1 MDKEEV
7 GMTLEDRINMQQL
20 MDLKAAFN
28 RADIDR
34 GGTLDL
40 HEFVLAFGGV
50 LGRDMSKEQLTH
62 LFMKIDANSDG
73 TVDWDEFTNFMLL
86 ESQSSSGHNTT
97 EGASKLIEVD
107 PRNEP
112 NPKHLHHSDMMD
124 GILQLPKIERLF
136 TYSRDGTVRVW
147 KSDTLLHV
155 KTIKVCESW
164 VTSMTHFEVSNR
176 IATSS
181 TDRTISFYDAST
193 EKFELVAQLTGLE
206 TSPLCLGTWNDQ
218 LREKL
223 LVGDDCGNVA
233 IYDTSRPGKES
244 ETIISATSYR
254 STYEKG
260 RHTDWITKVAYFA
273 DLSLM
278 ISCSLDGTLKLSELG
293 RRNAVT
299 RTLGEAYGPFAPVKR
314 GVYSFAW
321 SSAAKV
327 LASCGLERTIAL
339 WNPYSTVRSP
349 KPLVLLM
356 GHTASVQH
364 VAMSEDGMELFS
376 CGIDKCIKVWDMRSH
391 KCVQT
396 LYDKTNYR
404 PEDKISAMAYDGHHH
419 RLLTGTTRLRP
430 WPLVKAAKRNNA
442 ARHEAPLVAALYN
455 ANFHQV
461 VSGDETAHVCVWDIE
476 KGEMVFHF
484 TELHDTK
491 MTAMAF
497 DEAGRR
503 LITGANDGTVRVWN
517 FSNGQMLQQLRNEGH
532 TETSCLAF
540 IVEGQ
545 NRLVLAGGWN
555 RKVVVWRDEQT
566 ASAAPVEPDRIMS
579 GHDEDILSIA
589 YSPPNLLVTSGYDGR
604 LLVWNMD
611 SAVLKFKLAIPHVQ
625 KLDVDQRA
633 MWKVLFLERR
643 SQALVS
649 GSADGKLRFWN
660 VTEGLLVWE
669 MHANHK
675 NGEGVVALATE
686 PTNSFLFSGDSTGY
700 LKVWDIS
707 NFLNVTGIDQR
718 SNVLEVAHWR
728 AHGDRDLAVC
738 IVTIEYVER
747 HRLIMSGGSDGR
759 IKLWRFDTSGV
770 SYAGALGESTGVR
783 WSLSDSSSWEP
794 VELEGAKVPAVAP
807 VTAPGGAPAAAG
819 AKVPPLK
826 IGKAVGRPAEK
837 KVEDEDE
844 AEDEGGPRDT
854 HHLIQAI
861 LQGRGARKAQSSTQG
876 VFRSL
881 NTHSLAPISGT
892 PRNNSGNSP
901 RGRSLR

>member
-1 MDKEEV
+1 
-7 GMTLEDRINMQQL
+7 
-20 MDLKAAFN
+20 
-28 RADIDR
+28 
-34 GGTLDL
+34 
-40 HEFVLAFGGV
+40 
-50 LGRDMSKEQLTH
+50 
-62 LFMKIDANSDG
+62 
-73 TVDWDEFTNFMLL
+73 
-86 ESQSSSGHNTT
+86 
-97 EGASKLIEVD
+97 
-107 PRNEP
+107 
-112 NPKHLHHSDMMD
+112 
-124 GILQLPKIERLF
+124 
-136 TYSRDGTVRVW
+136 
-147 KSDTLLHV
+147 
-155 KTIKVCESW
+155 
-164 VTSMTHFEVSNR
+164 
-176 IATSS
+176 
-181 TDRTISFYDAST
+181 
-193 EKFELVAQLTGLE
+193 
-206 TSPLCLGTWNDQ
+206 
-218 LREKL
+218 
-223 LVGDDCGNVA
+223 
-233 IYDTSRPGKES
+233 
-244 ETIISATSYR
+244 
-254 STYEKG
+254 
-260 RHTDWITKVAYFA
+260 
-273 DLSLM
+273 
-278 ISCSLDGTLKLSELG
+278 
-293 RRNAVT
+293 
-299 RTLGEAYGPFAPVKR
+299 
-314 GVYSFAW
+314 
-321 SSAAKV
+321 
-327 LASCGLERTIAL
+327 
-339 WNPYSTVRSP
+339 
-349 KPLVLLM
+349 
-356 GHTASVQH
+356 
-364 VAMSEDGMELFS
+364 
-376 CGIDKCIKVWDMRSH
+376 
-391 KCVQT
+391 
-396 LYDKTNYR
+396 
-404 PEDKISAMAYDGHHH
+404 
-419 RLLTGTTRLRP
+419 
-430 WPLVKAAKRNNA
+430 
-442 ARHEAPLVAALYN
+442 
-455 ANFHQV
+455 
-461 VSGDETAHVCVWDIE
+461 
-476 KGEMVFHF
+476 
-484 TELHDTK
+484 

-503 LITGANDGTVRVWN
+503 LITAANDGTVRVWN

-738 IVTIEYVER
+738 IVTIDYVER

-901 RGRSLR
+901 RGRALR